1 MDNDFS
7 PVANSSCDNCC
18 GSPVLTVHLPPVDVT
33 CDPVSDKTRKAR
45 RKAAKDKHADNWKY
59 CVKNCVHNGKDNH
72 QMVQCHMCQA
82 WVHPECVG
90 EDDKDII
97 GIWSCTSCRMLP
109 TLVERLLEKTSMLE
123 SLVVKLERSNQ
134 QLVSLMGEQS
144 QEIRRLRED
153 IATSKRQNGDA
164 DSNDGGPQAVTLLVG
179 NSLLRD
185 VRVDKTSSGNPIKI
199 RRKSGATLADIE
211 QMIDDAAKTETIDE
225 IFIVGGTHETTSDV
239 SAANIKENIAQ
250 ILRKAKTL
258 TPTITVSS
266 VLPSKRP
273 ANPDRR
279 ADVNMKMK
287 EACNEVDVKFV
298 DNDANFTFRNG
309 AADDAAFQRDGLHLS
324 ESGVGRLLLN
334 LSLPEQPPKQ
344 NKHQQQHRHVSNATN
359 HDRLPNARVAPDGKW
374 TVVKRR
380 TRLSMGKCA
389 KCGETNHVTATCRH
403 PDKVLCRQCGERG
416 HKEKHHSRV

>member
-1 MDNDFS
+1 
-7 PVANSSCDNCC
+7 
-18 GSPVLTVHLPPVDVT
+18 
-33 CDPVSDKTRKAR
+33 
-45 RKAAKDKHADNWKY
+45 
-59 CVKNCVHNGKDNH
+59 
-72 QMVQCHMCQA
+72 
-82 WVHPECVG
+82 
-90 EDDKDII
+90 
-97 GIWSCTSCRMLP
+97 
-109 TLVERLLEKTSMLE
+109 
-123 SLVVKLERSNQ
+123 
-134 QLVSLMGEQS
+134 MGEQS

-164 DSNDGGPQAVTLLVG
+164 ESNDGGPQAVTLLVG

-250 ILRKAKTL
+250 LLRKAKTL

-266 VLPSKRP
+266 VLPSKRR

-344 NKHQQQHRHVSNATN
+344 KKPQINNNIDTCQTQRTTTDCRTPEWHLTVSGQWSNVVLVCRWASV
-359 HDRLPNARVAPDGKW
+359 PNAV
-374 TVVKRR
+374 RR
-380 TRLSMGKCA
+380 TTSLPPADTLTKCCVVSA
-389 KCGETNHVTATCRH
+389 GNEDIKKSITPVYRKWA
-403 PDKVLCRQCGERG
+403 
-416 HKEKHHSRV
+416 

>member
-1 MDNDFS
+1 MY
-7 PVANSSCDNCC
+7 A
-18 GSPVLTVHLPPVDVT
+18 L
-33 CDPVSDKTRKAR
+33 
-45 RKAAKDKHADNWKY
+45 
-59 CVKNCVHNGKDNH
+59 
-72 QMVQCHMCQA
+72 
-82 WVHPECVG
+82 
-90 EDDKDII
+90 I
-97 GIWSCTSCRMLP
+97 
-109 TLVERLLEKTSMLE
+109 
-123 SLVVKLERSNQ
+123 
-134 QLVSLMGEQS
+134 
-144 QEIRRLRED
+144 
-153 IATSKRQNGDA
+153 
-164 DSNDGGPQAVTLLVG
+164 
-179 NSLLRD
+179 
-185 VRVDKTSSGNPIKI
+185 KTSSGNPIKI

-211 QMIDDAAKTETIDE
+211 QIIDDAAKTETIDE
-225 IFIVGGTHETTSDV
+225 IVIVGGTHETTSDV

-250 ILRKAKTL
+250 LLRKAKTL

-266 VLPSKRP
+266 VLPSKSR

-298 DNDANFTFRNG
+298 DNDTNFTFRNE

-324 ESGVGRLLLN
+324 ESGVGRLLVN

-344 NKHQQQHRHVSNATN
+344 NKRQHQQQHRHVSNATN

-416 HKEKHHSRV
+416 HKEKHHSRD

>member
-1 MDNDFS
+1 
-7 PVANSSCDNCC
+7 
-18 GSPVLTVHLPPVDVT
+18 
-33 CDPVSDKTRKAR
+33 
-45 RKAAKDKHADNWKY
+45 
-59 CVKNCVHNGKDNH
+59 
-72 QMVQCHMCQA
+72 
-82 WVHPECVG
+82 
-90 EDDKDII
+90 
-97 GIWSCTSCRMLP
+97 
-109 TLVERLLEKTSMLE
+109 MLE

-134 QLVSLMGEQS
+134 QLLSLTGEQS

-153 IATSKRQNGDA
+153 IATSKRQDGDA

-199 RRKSGATLADIE
+199 RRKSGATLADIQ

-225 IFIVGGTHETTSDV
+225 IFIVGGTHERTSDV
-239 SAANIKENIAQ
+239 SSANIKENVAQ
-250 ILRKAKTL
+250 LLRKAKTL

-266 VLPSKRP
+266 VLPSKRR

-287 EACNEVDVKFV
+287 ETCNEVDVKFV

-334 LSLPEQPPKQ
+334 LSLPEQPPKH
-344 NKHQQQHRHVSNATN
+344 NKRQQHHRHV
-359 HDRLPNARVAPDGKW
+359 
-374 TVVKRR
+374 
-380 TRLSMGKCA
+380 
-389 KCGETNHVTATCRH
+389 
-403 PDKVLCRQCGERG
+403 
-416 HKEKHHSRV
+416 

>member
-1 MDNDFS
+1 
-7 PVANSSCDNCC
+7 
-18 GSPVLTVHLPPVDVT
+18 
-33 CDPVSDKTRKAR
+33 
-45 RKAAKDKHADNWKY
+45 
-59 CVKNCVHNGKDNH
+59 
-72 QMVQCHMCQA
+72 
-82 WVHPECVG
+82 
-90 EDDKDII
+90 
-97 GIWSCTSCRMLP
+97 
-109 TLVERLLEKTSMLE
+109 
-123 SLVVKLERSNQ
+123 
-134 QLVSLMGEQS
+134 MGEQS

-250 ILRKAKTL
+250 LLRKAKTL

-266 VLPSKRP
+266 VLPSKRR

>member
-1 MDNDFS
+1 
-7 PVANSSCDNCC
+7 
-18 GSPVLTVHLPPVDVT
+18 
-33 CDPVSDKTRKAR
+33 
-45 RKAAKDKHADNWKY
+45 
-59 CVKNCVHNGKDNH
+59 
-72 QMVQCHMCQA
+72 
-82 WVHPECVG
+82 
-90 EDDKDII
+90 
-97 GIWSCTSCRMLP
+97 MLP
-109 TLVERLLEKTSMLE
+109 TLLEKTSMLE

-134 QLVSLMGEQS
+134 QLLSLMGEQN

-153 IATSKRQNGDA
+153 IATSKRQDGDA
-164 DSNDGGPQAVTLLVG
+164 DSNDGGPQAVTVLVG

-185 VRVDKTSSGNPIKI
+185 VRVDKTCSGNSIKI
-199 RRKSGATLADIE
+199 RRKSGTTLADIE
-211 QMIDDAAKTETIDE
+211 QMIDDAAKAETIDE

-250 ILRKAKTL
+250 LLRKAKTL

-266 VLPSKRP
+266 VLPSKRR

-334 LSLPEQPPKQ
+334 LSLPEQPPKH
-344 NKHQQQHRHVSNATN
+344 NKCQHQQQHRHVSNATN
-359 HDRLPNARVAPDGKW
+359 QDRLTNARVAPDGKW

-380 TRLSMGKCA
+380 TRLSTGKCA

-416 HKEKHHSRV
+416 HKEKHHYRD

>member
-1 MDNDFS
+1 
-7 PVANSSCDNCC
+7 
-18 GSPVLTVHLPPVDVT
+18 
-33 CDPVSDKTRKAR
+33 
-45 RKAAKDKHADNWKY
+45 
-59 CVKNCVHNGKDNH
+59 
-72 QMVQCHMCQA
+72 MVQCHMCQA

-109 TLVERLLEKTSMLE
+109 TFVERLLEKTSMLE

-250 ILRKAKTL
+250 LLRKAKTL

-266 VLPSKRP
+266 VLPSKRR

-298 DNDANFTFRNG
+298 NNDANSHSGTGLLTTQLSRETG
-309 AADDAAFQRDGLHLS
+309 CIYLRAELAD
-324 ESGVGRLLLN
+324 
-334 LSLPEQPPKQ
+334 
-344 NKHQQQHRHVSNATN
+344 
-359 HDRLPNARVAPDGKW
+359 
-374 TVVKRR
+374 
-380 TRLSMGKCA
+380 C
-389 KCGETNHVTATCRH
+389 C
-403 PDKVLCRQCGERG
+403 
-416 HKEKHHSRV
+416 